1 MKSHSVRYLMAGVV
15 VLAVAAGAFWLYRTR
30 TTAAT
35 AAAAASTTFT
45 QTVAVQQGNLDASL
59 DVVGQLE
66 AVQQQDLS
74 FDRLKSAATLLSLE
88 VQAGNTVRA
97 GQALAAI
104 DASSYEQALDQAKSA
119 LQEAEDTLTDLQAAA
134 TASEIAQADLAV
146 ARAGLDVQEAE
157 SNLAEL
163 EAGKDLTDLQQAV
176 QTAQD
181 NLDVAKLQQA
191 LAEHDSLAASERD
204 LQYAVD
210 YHQRL
215 IAELQ
220 ALAAAGKANAEQTAK
235 IDSEQETLVEAQ
247 AQLAQVRAERQLA
260 LQAAAAQV
268 KTAEAG
274 LTEAQQA
281 LAEGRAGATDLDL
294 AKARLAVQQAK
305 VSLQSAQEARAELET
320 GADAV
325 KLAAAQADL
334 DKKRLAVSE
343 AEADLTAATLLAPFD
358 GTVLEVNA
366 EAGDRITAA
375 STILTLA
382 NLDQLQVVASV
393 DETTIR
399 QVQQGQQAT
408 VSFDAFPG
416 RSFHGQVLSVP
427 LQGSLQG
434 GVMVYEVPLSLDDA
448 GDLPLL
454 VGMTANVSIE
464 TGRVENALLVPTLAL
479 QTVNGMYQVLVANSA
494 DPDGQ
499 PVATPVEVG
508 LSNGTYTQI
517 VKGLVAGDQIVYQ
530 LANSQS
536 GSFFRNFGGAGA
548 VRFLAGPR

>member
-1 MKSHSVRYLMAGVV
+1 MKTITR
-15 VLAVAAGAFWLYRTR
+15 VLAVILVLAVVAVVGYRLWQQRSGST
-30 TTAAT
+30 TTAQT
-35 AAAAASTTFT
+35 ETFT
-45 QTVAVQQGNLDASL
+45 QVVPVQEGDLQASI
-59 DVVGQLE
+59 DVVGELYAPQNQEMRFERLAGAAYLTAVETE
-66 AVQQQDLS
+66 AGHV
-74 FDRLKSAATLLSLE
+74 
-88 VQAGNTVRA
+88 VRA
-97 GQALAAI
+97 GQPLATI
-104 DASSYEQALDQAKSA
+104 DATSYQQALDQARSE
-119 LQEAEDTLTDLQAAA
+119 LQEAEQKLSDLQTPATDL
-134 TASEIAQADLAV
+134 EKAQADLKIAQAEV
-146 ARAGLDVQEAE
+146 A
-157 SNLAEL
+157 
-163 EAGKDLTDLQQAV
+163 LQQARQNLDDLRNPDLADLRATV
-176 QTAQD
+176 GDAQLKLAQAQESLTAAQPDQSAQDRLATLQDKEAEQYAVYKRLAAETYSDTFYQDRLRLAHNAFLTAQD
-181 NLDVAKLQQA
+181 SRITSELQQQVSLLRAQMQVRQAEATLASAQEALADALAGASALDLA
-191 LAEHDSLAASERD
+191 LAEH
-204 LQYAVD
+204 AV
-210 YHQRL
+210 
-215 IAELQ
+215 
-220 ALAAAGKANAEQTAK
+220 
-235 IDSEQETLVEAQ
+235 AQ
-247 AQLAQVRAERQLA
+247 AQADL
-260 LQAAAAQV
+260 
-268 KTAEAG
+268 TA
-274 LTEAQQA
+274 
-281 LAEGRAGATDLDL
+281 
-294 AKARLAVQQAK
+294 
-305 VSLQSAQEARAELET
+305 AQEARAELET

-366 EAGDRITAA
+366 EAGDRIIAA

-399 QVQQGQQAT
+399 QVQQGQQAI

-479 QTVNGMYQVLVANSA
+479 QTVNGMYQVLVANPA

-536 GSFFRNFGGAGA
+536 NQPGFGAIRAFEGGGPPPGGA
-548 VRFLAGPR
+548 RPPD